1 MLDSTI
7 QWVSIWETKKPVG
20 LEIHLVGS
28 AIRLLNNW
36 GQMEKKKKN
45 RKKQLKVSLTLN
57 TIQN

>member
-28 AIRLLNNW
+28 AIHLLNNW
-36 GQMEKKKKN
+36 GRMKKKKIEKN
-45 RKKQLKVSLTLN
+45 SSKFL
-57 TIQN
+57 

>member
-28 AIRLLNNW
+28 AIHLLNNW
-36 GQMEKKKKN
+36 GRMKKKKEIEKTAQSFSN
-45 RKKQLKVSLTLN
+45 P
-57 TIQN
+57 

>member
-36 GQMEKKKKN
+36 GQMEKKKKIEKN
-45 RKKQLKVSLTLN
+45 SSKFL
-57 TIQN
+57 